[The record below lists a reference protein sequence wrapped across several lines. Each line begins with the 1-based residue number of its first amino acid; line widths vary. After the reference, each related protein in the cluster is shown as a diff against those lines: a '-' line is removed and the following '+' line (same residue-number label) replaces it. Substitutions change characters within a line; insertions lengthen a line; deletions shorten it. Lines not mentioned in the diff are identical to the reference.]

1 LDLEKFLLNYCHHL
15 LENNIMKKITSFL
28 ALFLIITSCG
38 VKQTRSMLT
47 SGDYD
52 GAIQNAVTGLQ
63 GNKNAKGK
71 QDYVYMLEE
80 AYAKAKERDLRNI
93 ANWFKDTNPN
103 NLEKIFDTFV
113 LLNNRQEMIRPIL
126 PLKLIKEGRNASFPF
141 DDYSD
146 QIISSKNALSKHL
159 YDNSKA
165 LLVTK
170 DKIAIRR
177 AYDDLVYVNKLSPG
191 FKDVNKLIEEA
202 QLKGTDF
209 VSIYT
214 KNETNMVVPTGLQ
227 NELLD
232 FSTFGLND
240 KWTVYHNNRQKGIDY
255 DYGLIINFRQ
265 INISPEQIKEK
276 QFDKEKQIKD
286 GTKPLLNA
294 QGQVVKDSLG
304 NPIRVNHFK
313 TVRISI
319 YEFSQSKA
327 CQVTA
332 KVDYIDFKSNQLL
345 QTFPLGSEFIFSHV
359 YSKYRGDKRACEE
372 TYYPNFDKRA
382 VPFPTNEQMVA
393 DTSQDLKEKLKGILV
408 KNKIRK

>member
-1 LDLEKFLLNYCHHL
+1 MDLEKFLLNYCHHL

-170 DKIAIRR
+170 DKMSIRR

-191 FKDVNKLIEEA
+191 FKDVNKLIDEA

-209 VSIYT
+209 VSIFT
-214 KNETNMVVPTGLQ
+214 KNETNMVIPTDLQ

-240 KWTVYHNNRQKGIDY
+240 KWTVYHSNRQKGIDY

-304 NPIRVNHFK
+304 NPIRVDHFK

-345 QTFPLGSEFIFSHV
+345 QTFPLGSEFIFRHV
-359 YSKYRGDKRACEE
+359 YSKYRGDKRACED
-372 TYYPNFDKRA
+372 TYYPNFDKRNF
-382 VPFPTNEQMVA
+382 PFPTNEQMVA
-393 DTSQDLKEKLKGILV
+393 DTGQDLKEKLKGILV